1 MKVSIYSREAIE
13 HNISEG
19 SFPVNSA
26 VISFYDLE
34 MKHIDKKYS
43 RVDYSNVCS
52 DVFYCEVDDLDL
64 DYLSEK
70 GYTYDS
76 YFPEVTEL
84 AEFINKAYRD
94 GKDIICHNL
103 AIRLGSLNE
112 IIQPFD

>member
-1 MKVSIYSREAIE
+1 MRVFVYSREAIE
-13 HNISEG
+13 RIISED
-19 SFPVNSA
+19 SFPDNTV

-34 MKHIDKKYS
+34 MKHIDNKYS

-64 DYLSEK
+64 YYLSEK

-94 GKDIICHNL
+94 GKDIICQ
-103 AIRLGSLNE
+103 AV
-112 IIQPFD
+112 